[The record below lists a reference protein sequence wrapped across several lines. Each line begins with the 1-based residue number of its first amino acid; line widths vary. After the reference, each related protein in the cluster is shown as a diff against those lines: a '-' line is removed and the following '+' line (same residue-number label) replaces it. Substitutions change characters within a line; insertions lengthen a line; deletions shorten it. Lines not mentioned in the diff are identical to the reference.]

1 MTQELTVYQFGKYP
15 QDIQII
21 EGKEWWSV
29 TDACRILGHKNSRK
43 AIKSIPSVHV
53 TKVTGRSKD
62 GYKRARLYVDEYGLN
77 QLISQSRTDQA
88 LAYKEWAFGTV
99 LPTIRKTGSYSV
111 APVVSQY
118 DGGFIEALDR
128 NTAMVGKVLDKVIS
142 LESRVSA
149 IESNQSWHQEMIVK
163 TTTTVQ
169 SKSRERRTGPAATRA
184 EIVDRVEYW
193 AKGFLHESYDEA
205 WRILYHNYKEIYGVD
220 FRSIQRHRNLKHTI
234 DAVQE
239 EGLLDHFLEFVKEYI
254 NKWR

>member
-111 APVVSQY
+111 APVDNSLAPMLEQIVGTLANVVSQQ
-118 DGGFIEALDR
+118 GQILNRLTAL
-128 NTAMVGKVLDKVIS
+128 
-142 LESRVSA
+142 
-149 IESNQSWHQEMIVK
+149 ESNQSWNQEMIVK